1 MNMRGMW
8 TYWGYIAAAA
18 LIVAWSSGAATAVL
32 VVLSLAVVS
41 YAAFQ
46 LPVWCGAV
54 NRNGTYCRRNASGIL
69 MGCGLR
75 QHRWQ
80 KIKLM
85 VLRSKAGDIS
95 RAVFPTAKEKFG
107 AFIAVGGLA
116 SAVAAVI
123 VPVVTG

>member
-1 MNMRGMW
+1 MRGMR

-18 LIVAWSSGAATAVL
+18 LIAAWSSRAATAVI

-41 YAAFQ
+41 YATFQ
-46 LPVWCGAV
+46 FPVWCGAV

-69 MGCGLR
+69 MGCNLR

-80 KIKLM
+80 KIKLV

-95 RAVFPTAKEKFG
+95 RSIFPTAKEKFA
-107 AFIAVGGLA
+107 AFIAIGGLA
-116 SAVAAVI
+116 SAIAAVI
-123 VPVVTG
+123 VPVVTD

>member
-1 MNMRGMW
+1 MRGIW
-8 TYWGYIAAAA
+8 AYWGYIAAAA
-18 LIVAWSSGAATAVL
+18 LVVAWGSGAGSAVI
-32 VVLSLAVVS
+32 VVLSLLVVA
-41 YAAFQ
+41 YATFQ

-80 KIKLM
+80 KMKM
-85 VLRSKAGDIS
+85 VVLRSKAGDVS
-95 RAVFPTAKEKFG
+95 RAVFPSAKEKFG

-123 VPVVTG
+123 VPVMTG